1 MNDSLLTYSGGQPL
15 YADDLS
21 FMQNSLSAMT
31 NHLSKAFGDTYI
43 VWGCLDE
50 GKTNVVEGA
59 VCIGGKLYE
68 VPALGTLGENK
79 LCYREVLSDERVFED
94 GQTRSVK
101 KSYEAYL
108 STDTSGAVAYIDLKT
123 ARNVSSWAQEEWDDT
138 PYIELSSIATSSGW
152 FDAKVKRIRTIGGW
166 LYCVS
171 VKCKKADYSQASASI
186 GQIKG
191 VSINNMINVTSHI
204 HYEDDS
210 QATLIAVQITP
221 YSVKYTPQYIT
232 TYIPD
237 TTYSQKWRGIP
248 ATLKSNFLLQF
259 SFFDADVKVAYAPS
273 EVDFG

>member
-50 GKTNVVEGA
+50 SKANVVEGA

-94 GQTRSVK
+94 GQKHKVK

-123 ARNVSSWAQEEWDDT
+123 ARAADRFIEEVEKRMPKSYKSDSTALAGGSPFVLIYNFKEVDLEVDDW
-138 PYIELSSIATSSGW
+138 IM
-152 FDAKVKRIRTIGGW
+152 FFIGGW
-166 LYCVS
+166 KDSNPRQYISGVLH
-171 VKCKKADYSQASASI
+171 AGASI
-186 GQIKG
+186 RMTWVHGGEFSIRFDWEKKRLEAVVPNGMTGVQMVNDAVITVFKPRQI
-191 VSINNMINVTSHI
+191 
-204 HYEDDS
+204 
-210 QATLIAVQITP
+210 
-221 YSVKYTPQYIT
+221 YT
-232 TYIPD
+232 
-237 TTYSQKWRGIP
+237 
-248 ATLKSNFLLQF
+248 
-259 SFFDADVKVAYAPS
+259 
-273 EVDFG
+273 

>member
-43 VWGCLDE
+43 IWGCLDG

-94 GQTRSVK
+94 EQKRNVK

-108 STDTSGAVAYIDLKT
+108 STNTSGAVAYIDLK
-123 ARNVSSWAQEEWDDT
+123 AVRSADLLID
-138 PYIELSSIATSSGW
+138 ELEKNKPRS
-152 FDAKVKRIRTIGGW
+152 
-166 LYCVS
+166 Y
-171 VKCKKADYSQASASI
+171 
-186 GQIKG
+186 
-191 VSINNMINVTSHI
+191 
-204 HYEDDS
+204 
-210 QATLIAVQITP
+210 
-221 YSVKYTPQYIT
+221 KYTSAYESGE
-232 TYIPD
+232 Y
-237 TTYSQKWRGIP
+237 GN
-248 ATLKSNFLLQF
+248 TLDYEFLN
-259 SFFDADVKVAYAPS
+259 ADVENGDWIMFYVGLQNESYVRYFAGALSPGATNTIFWEDRGLYYNITFNTITKRLHIECTGDAANLYEQENTFITVFKQA
-273 EVDFG
+273 

>member
-79 LCYREVLSDERVFED
+79 LCYREVLSDEREFED

-123 ARNVSSWAQEEWDDT
+123 ARSADRFIEEVEKRMPKSYKADSVGVAGGHPFVLMYNFKTADIEEGDWLMFYIGAWQGSFPRQYIAGVLHADASNSVSWVSGADFSIKFNWEE
-138 PYIELSSIATSSGW
+138 
-152 FDAKVKRIRTIGGW
+152 KR
-166 LYCVS
+166 LEAVVPVS
-171 VKCKKADYSQASASI
+171 VS
-186 GQIKG
+186 G
-191 VSINNMINVTSHI
+191 VQPAN
-204 HYEDDS
+204 D
-210 QATLIAVQITP
+210 AVITVFKP
-221 YSVKYTPQYIT
+221 
-232 TYIPD
+232 
-237 TTYSQKWRGIP
+237 R
-248 ATLKSNFLLQF
+248 
-259 SFFDADVKVAYAPS
+259 
-273 EVDFG
+273 

>member
-50 GKTNVVEGA
+50 GKTNVIEGA

-79 LCYREVLSDERVFED
+79 LCYREVQSDERVFED
-94 GQTRSVK
+94 GQKRNVK

-123 ARNVSSWAQEEWDDT
+123 ARSASLLEAEWDDT
-138 PYIELSSIATSSGW
+138 PYIEATPFHW
-152 FDAKVKRIRTIGGW
+152 RNPVIKRIRTLGGW
-166 LYCVS
+166 LYFVS
-171 VKCKKADYSQASASI
+171 IKHEQSEFIVNKEDV
-186 GQIKG
+186 GDIKG
-191 VSINNMINVTSHI
+191 VTINNNISTVSYLDLDEGGKVPVVI
-204 HYEDDS
+204 RIFSKDS
-210 QATLIAVQITP
+210 A
-221 YSVKYTPQYIT
+221 TPQGIY
-232 TYIPD
+232 TYIPG
-237 TTYSQKWRGIP
+237 TEYSPIWTDRSTNYKKDFKLEF
-248 ATLKSNFLLQF
+248 T
-259 SFFDADVKVAYAPS
+259 FFDPDVVI
-273 EVDFG
+273 FT

>member
-43 VWGCLDE
+43 IWGCLDG

-94 GQTRSVK
+94 GQKRNVK

-108 STDTSGAVAYIDLKT
+108 STNTSGAVAYIDLK
-123 ARNVSSWAQEEWDDT
+123 AVRSADLLID
-138 PYIELSSIATSSGW
+138 ELEKNKPRS
-152 FDAKVKRIRTIGGW
+152 
-166 LYCVS
+166 Y
-171 VKCKKADYSQASASI
+171 
-186 GQIKG
+186 
-191 VSINNMINVTSHI
+191 
-204 HYEDDS
+204 
-210 QATLIAVQITP
+210 
-221 YSVKYTPQYIT
+221 KYTSAYESGE
-232 TYIPD
+232 Y
-237 TTYSQKWRGIP
+237 GN
-248 ATLKSNFLLQF
+248 TLDYEFLN
-259 SFFDADVKVAYAPS
+259 ADVENGDWIMFYVGLQNESYVRYFAGALSPGATNTIFWEDHGLYYNITFNTITKRLHIECTGSAAYLYEQEKTFITVFKQA
-273 EVDFG
+273 